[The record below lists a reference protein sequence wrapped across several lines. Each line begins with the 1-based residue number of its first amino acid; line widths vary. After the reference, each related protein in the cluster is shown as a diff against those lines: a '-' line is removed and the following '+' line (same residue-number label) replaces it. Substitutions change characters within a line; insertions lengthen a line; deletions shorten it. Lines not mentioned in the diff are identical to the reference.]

1 MSTEVHKRLIVN
13 LVIDQGGRVYGAY
26 HAAQVRRI
34 LWTKGGTERVL
45 REPWVIAASKCNE
58 PRRVVIRLV
67 AL

>member
-13 LVIDQGGRVYGAY
+13 LVIDQDGRAYGAY

-34 LWTKGGTERVL
+34 LWTTDGTNGVL

-58 PRRVVIRLV
+58 PRREVIRLV